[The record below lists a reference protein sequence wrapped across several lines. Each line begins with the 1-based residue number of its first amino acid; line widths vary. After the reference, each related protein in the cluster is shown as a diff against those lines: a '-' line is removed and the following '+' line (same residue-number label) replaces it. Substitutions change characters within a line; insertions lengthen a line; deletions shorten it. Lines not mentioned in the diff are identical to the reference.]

1 MPVLTAV
8 LCFVLALLALPGV
21 SSAEPAPATPQRP
34 ASLLGVHSPFGDPAW
49 PARMAELLGGKGG
62 WLVDVVYSTDTDWI
76 AGQSAT
82 CVDVPVPG
90 GTSVY
95 CALTNGP
102 LARLDDGA
110 VSINLTQYSPA
121 IAESLFA
128 TTGNSGGQAS
138 TATNA

>member
-1 MPVLTAV
+1 MTLITPISMLPTPPAIATECRRHRTPVA
-8 LCFVLALLALPGV
+8 
-21 SSAEPAPATPQRP
+21 
-34 ASLLGVHSPFGDPAW
+34 H
-49 PARMAELLGGKGG
+49 
-62 WLVDVVYSTDTDWI
+62 VDQI

-128 TTGNSGGQAS
+128 TTGNSSGQAS
-138 TATNA
+138 TATSA